1 MANDTVNPA
10 QSHVTQTAPFTPA
23 EITDIRRY
31 CGYSSYGAFGYVFG
45 TVLPNLDYQLVNM
58 SDQEQTVVRLALT
71 ACTALEAAIL
81 TAGANMGTDV
91 AAVWKRNRTE
101 MWDRKALY
109 DYRRRE
115 LCGFCGVPT
124 GPALGDGGGRVVRC

>member
-1 MANDTVNPA
+1 MANDTQNPA
-10 QSHVTQTAPFTPA
+10 QSHVTQTTPFTPA

-31 CGYSSYGAFGYVFG
+31 CGYPAFASWGYSFANG
-45 TVLPNLDYQLVNM
+45 MPLLDVQLVNM
-58 SDQEQTVVRLALT
+58 SDQEQAVVRLALT
-71 ACTALEAAIL
+71 ALGTLEAAIL

-101 MWDRKALY
+101 TWDRIALY

-115 LCGFCGVPT
+115 LCGFCNVPP
-124 GPALGDGGGRVVRC
+124 GPALGDGGGRVTRC